1 MSEEPSVG
9 GDAGSDHTDREPGD
23 GVGITDGAGDSAD
36 ASERDVDRTAEDVV
50 SLADVRAAR
59 DRLADVV
66 HRTPLDTSRT
76 LARLSG
82 AASVGLKLENTQRT
96 GSFKIRGAYNR
107 MAELSA
113 DERAEGVI
121 AASAGNHAQGVA
133 LAGRLLDV
141 DATIVVPEVTPAAKI
156 EATRGYGA
164 EVVVEGDI
172 YERSYERALELAEE
186 TGRTFVHPFDDEAV
200 IAGQGTVG
208 LELAEQYPDLD
219 AVLVPI
225 GGGGLISGVATAMAT
240 LPDDVRVVGVQP
252 EGALHAKPSLAEG
265 RIHELSDV
273 DTVAEGIADTR
284 LLGATFAVVRE
295 RVDEVVGVT
304 DRELGVAVTLLAERA
319 KTVAESAGAAGVAA
333 LLSDEL
339 DVGGEHVGVVV
350 SGGNVNL
357 TEHAELARTGL
368 GELGRYAEARLAV
381 DGWPTAVADVVE
393 TVESEGAELD
403 ALERARRGAD
413 DEPNRVPV
421 TVGIEGSGREHL
433 DGVLAALDELDDVEV
448 TGAGGRVGSGGS

>member
-9 GDAGSDHTDREPGD
+9 EDAL
-23 GVGITDGAGDSAD
+23 
-36 ASERDVDRTAEDVV
+36 DRTAEDVV

-59 DRLADVV
+59 DRVEGVV

-76 LARLSG
+76 LADLSG

-107 MAELSA
+107 MAALSD
-113 DERAEGVI
+113 DERAGGVI

-141 DATIVVPEVTPAAKI
+141 DATVVVPEVTPAAKI

-219 AVLVPI
+219 TVLVPI
-225 GGGGLISGVATAMAT
+225 GGGGLISGVATAMAA
-240 LPDDVRVVGVQP
+240 LPGDVRVVGVQP

-284 LLGATFAVVRE
+284 LLETTFAVVRE

-304 DRELGVAVTLLAERA
+304 DRELAVAVTLLAERA
-319 KTVAESAGAAGVAA
+319 KTVVESAGAAGVAA

-339 DVGGEHVGVVV
+339 DVRGRDVAVVV

-381 DGWPTAVADVVE
+381 DGWPTAVADVVG
-393 TVESEGAELD
+393 TVEAEGAELD
-403 ALERARRGAD
+403 ALERARRAPAD
-413 DEPNRVPV
+413 HPNRVPV
-421 TVGIEGSGREHL
+421 TVGIEGSGRDHL
-433 DGVLAALDELDDVEV
+433 DGVLEALDELDDVEV
-448 TGAGGRVGSGGS
+448 VDSGGSSAPRGS